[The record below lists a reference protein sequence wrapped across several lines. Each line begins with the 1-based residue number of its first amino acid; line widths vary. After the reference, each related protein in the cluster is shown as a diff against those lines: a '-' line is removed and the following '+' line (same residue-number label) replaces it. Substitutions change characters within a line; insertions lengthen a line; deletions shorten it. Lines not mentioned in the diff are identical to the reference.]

1 MTVRL
6 YVRTDA
12 EGGGRE
18 SGASP
23 SGGGGEEYVIAE
35 LPRAQSARSEAP

>member
-23 SGGGGEEYVIAE
+23 SGGGEEYVIAE
-35 LPRAQSARSEAP
+35 LPHAQSARSEAP